1 MAGKL
6 APAVR
11 KETLFIAVSTGIG
24 TVLMF
29 LVFGIL
35 HMAMPEKVP
44 FDHRVI
50 LAGIGGCAV
59 AVLNFYLMAV
69 TVQKVA
75 NTEDQDTAYRTMKLS
90 YRNRMLL
97 QLLWVIVAIAV
108 PVFQFAAGILP
119 LMIPSLVIKA
129 KGVFMNRGGSAE

>member
-1 MAGKL
+1 MKL
-6 APAVR
+6 QDAVK
-11 KETLFIAVSTGIG
+11 KETVFVAAGTAAGTAV
-24 TVLMF
+24 M
-29 LVFGIL
+29 IL
-35 HMAMPEKVP
+35 AFYALNRVMPESVP
-44 FDHRVI
+44 FHSGVI
-50 LAGIGGCAV
+50 LGGICGCAV
-59 AVLNFYLMAV
+59 AVLNFFLMAV

>member
-1 MAGKL
+1 M
-6 APAVR
+6 
-11 KETLFIAVSTGIG
+11 TWIC
-24 TVLMF
+24 
-29 LVFGIL
+29 
-35 HMAMPEKVP
+35 
-44 FDHRVI
+44 
-50 LAGIGGCAV
+50 GCAV
-59 AVLNFYLMAV
+59 AVLNFFLMAV

>member
-1 MAGKL
+1 MKL
-6 APAVR
+6 QDAVK
-11 KETLFIAVSTGIG
+11 KETAFVAAGTAAGTAVMILAFY
-24 TVLMF
+24 VLNR
-29 LVFGIL
+29 V
-35 HMAMPEKVP
+35 MPESVP
-44 FDHRVI
+44 FGSGVI
-50 LAGIGGCAV
+50 LGGICGCAV
-59 AVLNFYLMAV
+59 AVLNFFLMAV

-97 QLLWVIVAIAV
+97 QLLWVIIAIAV

-129 KGVFMNRGGSAE
+129 KGVLMNTGGNTK